1 MFEEVREIISEI
13 CNVRESTI
21 ERETK
26 LVADLGL
33 NSFELVNLLIAFEE
47 KFDVEIDDDNLP
59 ELETV
64 GDIIDYLENI

>member
-13 CNVRESTI
+13 CNVSESTI
-21 ERETK
+21 ERDTK

>member
-1 MFEEVREIISEI
+1 MLEEVREIISEI
-13 CNVRESTI
+13 CNVKASTV
-21 ERETK
+21 ERDTK